1 VVGRGIPS
9 PTRRDV
15 LQASVAATF
24 SGPADAARSIGDL
37 LESEN
42 RGEFEGDVDDYEN
55 EYTEL
60 FETVWGNA
68 RFPWKA
74 WDVASGYTDYDVNY
88 WWDNMRRAME
98 VALSGD
104 LDRFQSFSPSVVSLS
119 NRGGRAVLR
128 HDDLGRVSGFMDNG
142 REQVPF
148 EPTPSVNRD
157 EGVFAGVELD
167 GDLQWL
173 PYESTVRGER
183 TGLDEVTFT
192 YDLDGLEVVQR
203 SRMLDGEGIAEL
215 DFRVTNDSPGPIDG
229 DFLIY
234 GRAAANDTPQTPFV
248 FKPEPNR
255 VSAGDN
261 LEWHSLASE
270 RSFVIETGREVVES
284 GVFSPHVEDRFSR
297 FRERDSIRSHLFGP
311 LIARMSADQSLAVD
325 YEGTE
330 FENFREGAKDSV
342 TARYG
347 SGFLSTPMVLQPGES
362 EEYTVWINGQPDG
375 GSYRETEW
383 NGGVTELL
391 KANVEM
397 HLLED
402 GGVQAA
408 HNIQPMYYPVW
419 IRDAVFTLDALKDVD
434 GVADYAWN
442 FFADFLPD
450 VQRDNGSFNQCFNP
464 DRSETGTWYSE
475 LDQPAIYATKFPAF
489 DRYFDGKLFGNDEAR
504 VTYAA
509 ALARMLEN
517 LSQGQVYSSP
527 DYSEQPFAF
536 FRQSLWKQAYFYEA
550 FTRVSENYDLS
561 LDLSTLEEYPDVLE
575 RHAEHGVFSIDDG
588 ELQGEAEKILERTEE
603 TYFEDEGITNEG
615 LLFDSNYRGP
625 LYSKLLEDTDL
636 FEAMGRDGEFFESIA
651 VEEEGYWSP
660 ALAVHGKVLDQYGME
675 NDHVKERIRD
685 SITDLGKLPERPDE
699 NGWNDAM
706 ELAWGSA
713 EAYDLFENH

>member
-1 VVGRGIPS
+1 MVGRGISS
-9 PTRRDV
+9 PDRRDV
-15 LQASVAATF
+15 LKASVAGTF
-24 SGPADAARSIGDL
+24 SGPVYAAKSIGDL

-42 RGEFEGDVDDYEN
+42 RGEFEGDIDDYET

-98 VALSGD
+98 VALTGD

-119 NRGGRAVLR
+119 NRGGREVLR
-128 HDDLGRVSGFMDNG
+128 HDDLGRVSGFMENG

-148 EPTPSVNRD
+148 EPTASVNRD
-157 EGVFAGVELD
+157 EGIFAGVELD
-167 GDLQWL
+167 GELQWL
-173 PYESTVRGER
+173 PYESAVRDER
-183 TGLDEVTFT
+183 TGLGEVTFT
-192 YDLDGLEVVQR
+192 YDFDGLVVVQR

-215 DFRVTNDSPGPIDG
+215 DFRVTNDSSGPIEG

-261 LEWHSLASE
+261 LEWHSLTSE
-270 RSFVIETGREVVES
+270 SSFAIETDREVVES
-284 GVFSPHVEDRFSR
+284 GVFSPHVEDWFSR

-311 LIARMSADQSLAVD
+311 LIARMSTDQSLEVD

-330 FENFREGAKDSV
+330 FENFREDTKDSV

-347 SGFLSTPMVLQPGES
+347 SGFLSMPMVLQPGES
-362 EEYTVWINGQPDG
+362 EGYTVWINGQPEV
-375 GSYRETEW
+375 GSYREAEW
-383 NGGVTELL
+383 NGGVAELL

-397 HLLED
+397 HLLD
-402 GGVQAA
+402 NGGVQAA

-419 IRDAVFTLDALKDVD
+419 IRDTIFTLDALKDVD

-450 VQRDNGSFNQCFNP
+450 VQRDNGSFNQCYNA

-489 DRYFDGKLFGNDEAR
+489 DRYFDGKLFGKDKAR

-550 FTRVSENYDLS
+550 FTRGSETYDLT

-575 RHAEHGVFSIDDG
+575 KHAEHGVFSIDDG
-588 ELQGEAEKILERTEE
+588 ELHGEAEKILERTEE
-603 TYFEDEGITNEG
+603 TYFEDEEITNEG

-636 FEAMGRDGEFFESIA
+636 FEDMGRDEEFFDSITL
-651 VEEEGYWSP
+651 EEEGYWSP

-675 NDHVKERIRD
+675 NEHVKERIRS
-685 SITDLGKLPERPDE
+685 SITDLGKLPERPNE